1 MPDSLTPDQLK
12 TLARY
17 GAKARLEEIRTE
29 IAAIEGLIGGQSP
42 AGRPGRKAARK
53 RIPRR
58 KRRKLSAQGRA
69 NIIAAQKARW
79 AKLKSQKSSTAA
91 GVAAEARP
99 STKTRPARK
108 RKSAAKK

>member
-1 MPDSLTPDQLK
+1 MPNSLNTDQLHA
-12 TLARY
+12 LARY
-17 GAKARLEEIRTE
+17 GAQARLDEIRTE

-42 AGRPGRKAARK
+42 AGRPGRKAASK

-79 AKLKSQKSSTAA
+79 AKLKSEKASTAA
-91 GVAAEARP
+91 AEDTAP
-99 STKTRPARK
+99 ATKSRRSRK
-108 RKSAAKK
+108 HAAAKK